1 MCSWQSNQVVSNFY
15 LLERV
20 GGFTSAKQLR
30 KSTSNTISQVFQKKA
45 KAEDIGEGLSQEG
58 PTGSCMQSLNRVQLF
73 VTPWTVAHQAPLS
86 MEFSRQE
93 YRSGLP
99 FPPPRDLPDPGTKP
113 TSPVSPELQADSL
126 LLSYRVSPHRI
137 LFDFKMRPDEFLHP
151 LPVFTS
157 L

>member
-1 MCSWQSNQVVSNFY
+1 MFTGICAQCPQLLSCVS
-15 LLERV
+15 
-20 GGFTSAKQLR
+20 
-30 KSTSNTISQVFQKKA
+30 
-45 KAEDIGEGLSQEG
+45 
-58 PTGSCMQSLNRVQLF
+58 F
-73 VTPWTVAHQAPLS
+73 VTPWTVACLAPLS

>member
-1 MCSWQSNQVVSNFY
+1 
-15 LLERV
+15 
-20 GGFTSAKQLR
+20 
-30 KSTSNTISQVFQKKA
+30 
-45 KAEDIGEGLSQEG
+45 
-58 PTGSCMQSLNRVQLF
+58 MQSLSCVQLF

-93 YRSGLP
+93 YWGGLP

-126 LLSYRVSPHRI
+126 LLSYRGSPHRI
-137 LFDFKMRPDEFLHP
+137 LFGYKMRPDEFLHP